1 MAENLTTV
9 IGKDCTFT
17 GTVEVKGALRVDG
30 RVKGKIISDETVQ
43 VGATGEVEADI
54 TAKSVT
60 AAGSVAGTVITTVKF
75 ARQARGKGIGEVKTR
90 GIVIEQGAIFHG
102 SCQMDGLKPT
112 VEKADKM
119 VEKKNHV

>member
-54 TAKSVT
+54 QAKIVT
-60 AAGSVAGTVITTVKF
+60 VAGSVTGNVVTTEKF
-75 ARQARGKGIGEVKTR
+75 ELQARGKVIGDVKTK

-112 VEKADKM
+112 AQKADNT